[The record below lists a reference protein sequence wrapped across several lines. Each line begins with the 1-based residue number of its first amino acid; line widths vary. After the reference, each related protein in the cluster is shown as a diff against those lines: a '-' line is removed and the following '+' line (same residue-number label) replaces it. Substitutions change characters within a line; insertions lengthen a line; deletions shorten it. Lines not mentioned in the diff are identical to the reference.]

1 MPGFPLSEWIEAI
14 KGAYDQYGYLIVFLS
29 TFCENTALLGL
40 FLPGNSLVLLGA
52 FYARVGT
59 LHLAWVIFF
68 AWLGTVLGYHVDYLI
83 GRFALVHIIT
93 YCRTKKLGRRLRLT
107 GRIRLARLWVAKHGG
122 KAILLSHVVGHVRSF
137 VALSAGMLR
146 MNYWHFLFFEII
158 AALLWTTAFSL
169 LGYGLAREIDRLH
182 MLMTRSGWIVLAVL
196 VLLLLVWWGYR
207 RKRQK
212 HSKRRSTVS
221 RH

>member
-1 MPGFPLSEWIEAI
+1 MPGFPLSEWINAI

-40 FLPGNSLVLLGA
+40 FLPGNFLVLLGA

-59 LHLAWVIFF
+59 LHLSWVIIF
-68 AWLGTVLGYHVDYLI
+68 AWLGTVLGCHVDYLI

-93 YCRTKKLGRRLRLT
+93 YCRTKKLGRHLRLA
-107 GRIRLARLWVAKHGG
+107 GRIRLARLWVAKHGR

-146 MNYWHFLFFEII
+146 MNYWNFLCFEMI

-169 LGYGLAREIDRLH
+169 LGYGLAIEIDRLH
-182 MLMTRSGWIVLAVL
+182 QLITRSGWIILTVLI
-196 VLLLLVWWGYR
+196 LLFLVWWGYR
-207 RKRQK
+207 RKGQK
-212 HSKRRSTVS
+212 HSKRRRTAS
-221 RH
+221 RR